1 VTTARYPSPAVAG
14 RGGDLGP
21 GDRIGSYLLEEVLGE
36 GGMGIVFRAVRDG
49 DGDVVALKVLRREL
63 SHDETYRR
71 RLIHEARAA
80 GEVRHRRLVPVL
92 DAGQDGDRSYLAVAF
107 VSGRSLEQRIQD
119 EGPLP
124 LADMARLV
132 AQVAGGLDALHQ
144 AELVHRDV
152 KPSNVMLDQ
161 NRDASLTDFG
171 LAKGRAYTVLTRPGQ
186 VMGTLDYLA
195 PELIKGG
202 TASPASDVYALGCVA
217 YECLAGRPPFGEKA
231 AFQVAV
237 AHLEEEPF
245 DPCADR
251 DDCPEGLSWAVLR
264 ALAKDPAGRPP
275 TATAYARMVGL
286 ATGTGPPSP

>member
-1 VTTARYPSPAVAG
+1 VVG
-14 RGGDLGP
+14 RGGDLEP
-21 GDRIGSYLLEEVLGE
+21 GDRVGPYRLEQVLGE
-36 GGMGIVFRAVRDG
+36 GGMGIVYRAVRDG
-49 DGDVVALKVLRREL
+49 DGEIVALKVLRREL

-107 VSGRSLEQRIQD
+107 VQGRSLEQRIQA

-124 LADMARLV
+124 LEDTARV
-132 AQVAGGLDALHQ
+132 VGQVAGGLDALHH

-161 NRDASLTDFG
+161 DGDAALTDFG

-202 TASPASDVYALGCVA
+202 PATPASDVYALGCVA
-217 YECLAGRPPFGEKA
+217 YECLAGRAPFGEKVV
-231 AFQVAV
+231 FQVAV
-237 AHLEEEPF
+237 AHLEEDPP
-245 DPCADR
+245 DPCAQR
-251 DDCPEGLSWAVLR
+251 DDCPDGLSWAVLR
-264 ALAKDPAGRPP
+264 ALVKDPAGRPP
-275 TATAYARMVGL
+275 TATAYARMMSL
-286 ATGTGPPSP
+286 ASGTGPPSP